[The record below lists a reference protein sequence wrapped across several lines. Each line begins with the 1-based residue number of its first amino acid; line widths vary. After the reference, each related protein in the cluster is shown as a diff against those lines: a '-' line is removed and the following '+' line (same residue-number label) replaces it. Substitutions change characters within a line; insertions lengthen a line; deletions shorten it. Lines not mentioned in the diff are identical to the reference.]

1 MKRYE
6 VNNMKYMHFN
16 SSCAYAALA
25 NMAESRGLDTEDYE
39 IALEMKLPFLFAK
52 DADGYMSG
60 PMLQSSAWF
69 NLWLLPHGWMMNE
82 TRMDRVQVCGFLRRH
97 EDAMLGIKTPNGKH
111 AVVYRGYE
119 LGYSFLNPIREG
131 DEPTAFLHYDE
142 PTLLEKLDREVMVA
156 TLHPTEK
163 MVVSLL
169 PYLEES
175 VSVLEENVAAIET
188 FACVKHVPEEYNE
201 ALNTLFRPLLLDG
214 ISMLEL
220 VKENNLAETLRELQ
234 GELMGF
240 MRSNRTGCLSDALDI
255 QKLKAAAKQYERL
268 IVQAIQEEK
277 S

>member
-39 IALEMKLPFLFAK
+39 IALEMKLPLLFAK

-60 PMLQSSAWF
+60 PMLQSSKWF
-69 NLWLLPHGWMMNE
+69 DLWLLPHGWMMKE
-82 TRMDRVQVCGFLRRH
+82 TRMDRAQVCGFLRRH

-111 AVVYRGYE
+111 AIVYRGYE
-119 LGYSFLNPIREG
+119 LGYSCLNPIREG

-142 PTLLEKLDREVMVA
+142 PTLLEKLDREVLVA

-175 VSVLEENVAAIET
+175 VSVLRENVEAIEA
-188 FACVKHVPEEYNE
+188 FACENHAPEDYKR
-201 ALNTLFRPLLLDG
+201 ALDTLFRPLLLDG

-220 VKENNLAETLRELQ
+220 VKENDLAETLRELQ

-240 MRSNRTGCLSDALDI
+240 MRGDRTVCLSDVLDI
-255 QKLKAAAKQYERL
+255 QKLKSAALQYEKL
-268 IVQAIQEEK
+268 IVQAMQEEK